1 MSQLH
6 FAAGLSGKPIP
17 DSRSEV
23 AASRQIAARM
33 PRNLTRHRG
42 TAYTACVYGMVNK
55 AVEELIVTR
64 FGADQWQAV
73 KEKAGVD
80 VDVFLSNEGYPD
92 ELTYNLVSAAS
103 EVLGLPARE
112 ILIDFG
118 EHWVFNTARQGY
130 GSILEANGRTL
141 SEFLIHLPS
150 LHTRVAMIF
159 PNLQPP
165 RFQCSDVTEDSLA
178 LHYHSHRPGI
188 TAFVVGLLQG
198 LATLFET
205 QAEIQITQRKSEG
218 ADHDVF
224 LSRWQ
229 NTSAG

>member
-1 MSQLH
+1 MNQLH

-17 DSRSEV
+17 DSRPDV
-23 AASRQIAARM
+23 TASRRLRAGI
-33 PRNLTRHRG
+33 PRNLTRDRG
-42 TAYTACVYGMVNK
+42 PAYIACVYGMVNK

-64 FGADQWQAV
+64 FGEDKWQAV

-80 VDVFLSNEGYPD
+80 IDVFLSNEGYPD
-92 ELTYNLVSAAS
+92 KLTYDLVSAAS

-112 ILIDFG
+112 ILIAFG
-118 EHWVFNTARQGY
+118 EHWVLNTARQGY
-130 GSILEANGRTL
+130 GSMLEANGRTL
-141 SEFLIHLPS
+141 SEFLINLPS

-165 RFQCSDVTEDSLA
+165 RFHCSDVTGDSLA
-178 LHYHSHRPGI
+178 LHYHSHRPGL
-188 TAFVVGLLQG
+188 TDFVVGLLQG

-224 LSRWQ
+224 LIRWQ
-229 NTSAG
+229 NTAAC